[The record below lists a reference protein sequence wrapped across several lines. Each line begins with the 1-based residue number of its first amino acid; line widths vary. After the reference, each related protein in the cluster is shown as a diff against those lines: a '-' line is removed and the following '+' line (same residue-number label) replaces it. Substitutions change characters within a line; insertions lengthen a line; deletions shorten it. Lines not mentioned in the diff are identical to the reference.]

1 MGSWL
6 RVGVL
11 AVLAGVVGGS
21 VGIPAAA
28 LSAVVGAGRELGG
41 DPMSDTRSAP
51 SGVALAGGGLS
62 TEGLAGADIPPAA
75 LAAYRAS
82 AAACPGLGWE
92 VLAGIGKVETDHGR
106 SMLPGVRSGTN
117 PAGAAGP
124 MQFLLPT
131 FEQYGADAGDGD
143 SPSPYDLRDAA
154 GAAARMLCANG
165 APSDLRRAVWAY
177 NHSDDYVS
185 LVLGWSVT
193 YASVARIAA
202 SGAIRARVALQWA
215 LAQRGRPYAWGAAG
229 PDAFDC
235 SGLVLRAWE
244 AAGVGLA
251 RVAAD
256 QYREGRHVPLADTR
270 PGDLVFFGTDPGD
283 PASVDHVGI
292 VAGPGVMVDAPHSG
306 AVVRLTAF
314 YDGVMP
320 LVVRPA

>member
-1 MGSWL
+1 MGSGL

-11 AVLAGVVGGS
+11 GVIVVVCGS
-21 VGIPAAA
+21 VGIPVAA
-28 LSAVVGAGRELGG
+28 LSGVAGADQWLGG
-41 DPMSDTRSAP
+41 EPASGTRLGLGGAAPASGGFATSAID
-51 SGVALAGGGLS
+51 
-62 TEGLAGADIPPAA
+62 GADIPPAA
-75 LAAYRAS
+75 LDAYRAATTS
-82 AAACPGLGWE
+82 CPGLGWE

-106 SMLPGVRSGTN
+106 SLLPGVRSGTN

-131 FEQYGADAGDGD
+131 FEEYGADAGDGD
-143 SPSPYDLRDAA
+143 PPSPYDLGDAA

-185 LVLGWSVT
+185 SVLGWSVT
-193 YASVARIAA
+193 YASIARTAE
-202 SGAIRARVALQWA
+202 SGATRARVALRWA

-229 PDAFDC
+229 PDAYDC
-235 SGLVLRAWE
+235 SGLVLRAWQ

-256 QYREGRHVPLADTR
+256 QYREGRHVPLAAAR

-283 PASVDHVGI
+283 PTSVDHVGL
-292 VAGPGVMVDAPHSG
+292 VAGPGVMVDAPHTG

>member
-11 AVLAGVVGGS
+11 GALAGVVGGS
-21 VGIPAAA
+21 VGIPVAA
-28 LSAVVGAGRELGG
+28 LSAVFGAGRELGG
-41 DPMSDTRSAP
+41 DLASDTRFAV
-51 SGVALAGGGLS
+51 SGATFGGGGLS
-62 TEGLAGADIPPAA
+62 TEGFAGADIPRAA

-92 VLAGIGKVETDHGR
+92 VLAGIGKVETDHAR

-154 GAAARMLCANG
+154 GAAARLLCANG

-193 YASVARIAA
+193 YASVAQIAA
-202 SGAIRARVALQWA
+202 SGARRARVALQWA

-256 QYREGRHVPLADTR
+256 QYREGRHVPLSDAR

-292 VAGPGVMVDAPHSG
+292 VAGPGVMIDAPHTG
-306 AVVRLTAF
+306 AVVRLAPF
-314 YDGVMP
+314 YDSVMP